1 MRILTGTSGW
11 GYPAWRGAFYEER
24 LPAARMLAAYAARL
38 GTVEVNATAYRMP
51 RPELLA
57 GWRAQVRRGF
67 VFAVKAPQRI
77 THQQRLR
84 RAGAALGRF
93 YAAAAEL
100 GDALGPVL
108 FQVPPTLPKDLPLLE
123 EFLSLL
129 PRRRRAAFQL
139 HGEWL
144 SPDVLDALARRGAAL
159 CVVDADDAATPLA
172 ATADFGYLRLRRL
185 DYDDAALEA
194 WAARLAAQPWSDA
207 FVYFRHEDTALGPRF
222 ARRFAE
228 LCAPQPDDEGPPA
241 PGP

>member
-11 GYPAWRGAFYEER
+11 SYPAWRGTFYPER

-38 GTVEVNATAYRMP
+38 GTVEVNATAYRML

-77 THQQRLR
+77 THQQRFR
-84 RAGAALGRF
+84 HADDALARF

-100 GDALGPVL
+100 GDGLGPVL
-108 FQVPPTLPKDLPLLE
+108 FQVPPTLRKDLPLLE

-129 PRRRRAAFQL
+129 PRGGRAAFQL
-139 HGEWL
+139 HGDWL
-144 SPDVLDALARRGAAL
+144 APDVLGALERRGAAL
-159 CVVDADDAATPLA
+159 CVVDGDDGATPLA

-185 DYDDAALEA
+185 DYDDAALDA
-194 WAARLAAQPWSDA
+194 WAERVDRQPWSDA
-207 FVYFRHEDTALGPRF
+207 FVYFKHEDGAVGPRL
-222 ARRFAE
+222 ARRLAE
-228 LCAPQPDDEGPPA
+228 SCARRLEGEGPAA